1 MKKFFAKDFIFNNG
15 IINFASF
22 LDDIEKEYKLT
33 NSYLEI
39 YDDSDEI
46 FYEYLSLFLKKNKIV
61 YQTNND
67 RWYFDEEKKDFEV
80 SKRWDVL
87 GKSSGN
93 DILSGVYSYKTID
106 ELGLSEEEIK
116 NKFLDFCEKRALK
129 WEKEVSKIPDKR
141 KKVVLLITPDEASLN
156 YSNYLVKSDKLKLDS
171 KIHIFEDGQNSFHDM
186 LKIPKDYKIDKWD
199 ALIYWFGGKI
209 GKWYNSYKIGEGK
222 NKKTITV
229 NIYPN
234 STNLLYLKK
243 FKEHLSISNEAVTFR
258 DEKEK
263 VITLP
268 TNIDF
273 YNQLLKDEIT
283 NRYFYISK
291 SEEEF
296 LLKLLIYL
304 FSYFYH
310 IEDNYQ
316 NASKKR
322 KKRYEELVEI
332 LPYITFI
339 VYKDDGTF
347 KTAFMEFSKAYR
359 VFRFLY
365 KLKEKEAFANFIQIL
380 TLFSIINDGMLAKE
394 FVSKFLN
401 FLELRGVYF
410 KVAFEILKDDRSSG
424 FRGLEVFEN
433 LYLEELKKG
442 EIMSLHSDSKI
453 IGEGIGYICGALDDK
468 DLLFK
473 LRNVKNYKQL
483 ISFFKDVKFELL
495 KEENIGVSKEFNEAL
510 TRVLE
515 NIEKNWEIVRDY
527 IAIYAIDK
535 YKAVKFAKKG
545 N

>member
-1 MKKFFAKDFIFNNG
+1 MKRFFIKDFIFNNG
-15 IINFASF
+15 IINFVYF
-22 LDDIEKEYKLT
+22 LEELGKEYILT

-39 YDDSDEI
+39 EDDSDDV
-46 FYEYLSLFLKKNKIV
+46 FYEYLALFLKKNNIV

-67 RWYFDEEKKDFEV
+67 RWYFDETKKEFIKDKKF
-80 SKRWDVL
+80 DTL
-87 GKSSGN
+87 GGGKN
-93 DILSGVYSYKTID
+93 DLRNGIYLYKKID
-106 ELGLSEEEIK
+106 EFGLSREEAEAK
-116 NKFLDFCEKRALK
+116 YLSFCEREGLK
-129 WEKEVSKIPDKR
+129 PEIEKDGKLKVPNKKNEVI
-141 KKVVLLITPDEASLN
+141 VHITLDEATKRFAS
-156 YSNYLVKSDKLKLDS
+156 YLVKDDKLKLDS

-186 LKIPKDYKIDKWD
+186 LKIPKDYTIDKWD

-209 GKWYNSYKIGEGK
+209 GKWYNREYF
-222 NKKTITV
+222 
-229 NIYPN
+229 IYPN
-234 STNLLYLKK
+234 SSNLIYLKK
-243 FKEHLSISNEAVTFR
+243 FKNYINIQNEAITFR
-258 DEKEK
+258 DEKDK

-273 YNQLLKDEIT
+273 YKQLLKDEIT
-283 NRYFYISK
+283 NRYFYISR

-322 KKRYEELVEI
+322 KKRYEELVNV
-332 LPYITFI
+332 LPYITFV

-347 KTAFMEFSKAYR
+347 KTALMEFSKAYR
-359 VFRFLY
+359 VLNFLY
-365 KLKEKEAFANFIQIL
+365 KLKENNVFSDFIGII
-380 TLFSIINDGMLAKE
+380 TTFSIINNGFFAKE
-394 FVSKFLN
+394 FTNKCLN
-401 FLELRGVYF
+401 FLDLREVYF
-410 KVAFEILKDDRSSG
+410 KIAFDILKDDRNSG
-424 FRGLEVFEN
+424 FRGLDKFEN

-442 EIMSLHSDSKI
+442 EIMSLHSDAKTV
-453 IGEGIGYICGALDDK
+453 GEGIGYICGALDDK

-495 KEENIGVSKEFNEAL
+495 KEENVGVSKEFNEAL
-510 TRVLE
+510 TRILE
-515 NIEKNWEIVRDY
+515 NIEKNWEVARDY
-527 IAIYAIDK
+527 IAIYAVDK

>member
-15 IINFASF
+15 IVNFASF
-22 LDDIEKEYKLT
+22 LDNIGKEYKLT

-39 YDDSDEI
+39 YDDSDEF
-46 FYEYLSLFLKKNKIV
+46 FYEYLSLFLKENKIV

-67 RWYFDEEKKDFEV
+67 RWYFDEEKKDFV
-80 SKRWDVL
+80 KDKKFDTL
-87 GKSSGN
+87 GGGKN
-93 DILSGVYSYKTID
+93 DLRNGIYLYKKID
-106 ELGLSEEEIK
+106 EFGLTKEEVENSYLAFCKREGLKPEIEK
-116 NKFLDFCEKRALK
+116 NGKLK
-129 WEKEVSKIPDKR
+129 VPN
-141 KKVVLLITPDEASLN
+141 KKNEIIVHISLDEATKRFAS
-156 YSNYLVKSDKLKLDS
+156 YLVKSDKLKLDS

-199 ALIYWFGGKI
+199 ALVYWFGGKI
-209 GKWYNSYKIGEGK
+209 ERWYNREFF
-222 NKKTITV
+222 
-229 NIYPN
+229 IYPN
-234 STNLLYLKK
+234 SSNLLYLRKL
-243 FKEHLSISNEAVTFR
+243 KEHLNISNEAVTLR

-268 TNIDF
+268 INIDF

-296 LLKLLIYL
+296 LVKLLIYL

-322 KKRYEELVEI
+322 KKRYEELVQI

-359 VFRFLY
+359 VFEFLY
-365 KLKEKEAFANFIQIL
+365 KLKEKEAFVNFIQIL
-380 TLFSIINDGMLAKE
+380 TLFSIISDGMLAKE

-442 EIMSLHSDSKI
+442 AIMSLHSDSKI

-545 N
+545 E